1 MRQTN
6 LLVTT
11 LREAPAEAETR
22 SHQLLLRAGYIRQV
36 AAGVYTYLPLGRRV
50 LRRMEQIVRQEME
63 SAGAQEVLMPS
74 MQPAELWRESERY
87 EVYGK
92 ELIKLRDRHDREF
105 VLGPTHEEVV
115 TALMRAEISS
125 YRRLPVT
132 VYQIQ
137 TKFRDERRPR
147 SGLLRGREFLMK
159 DAYSFDTDWEGLDLA
174 YQVMYSAYERI
185 FDRCGL
191 KYRAVQANAG
201 AIGGKGQ
208 NHEFMALSEIGED
221 TIAVCSLCG
230 YAANLEQAEVQSEA
244 VTHIQDCAG
253 RPAPERFHTP
263 AQKTIQQLEQES
275 QLRPQ
280 EIIKTLI
287 FTGGGKTVAVL
298 VRGDHEV
305 NELKVQKYLGC
316 VDITLADA
324 EHVQEAAGTG
334 SGYVGPAGLSV
345 PILVDAAV
353 AAMTEAVT
361 GAGEEDYHL
370 RGVVP
375 GRDFPLTQVGDFRNA
390 VTGDR
395 CPQCGEGELDFQQGI
410 EVGHVFKL
418 GTVYSEKLGADYL
431 DADGRN
437 RSMVMGCYG
446 MGISRL
452 LAAVA
457 EQNNDDQGLIWPPG
471 LAPYTVHI
479 LLVSVKD
486 TAQRELA
493 EALYARLTALGIDTL
508 LDDRDERAGVKFKDA
523 GLIGIP
529 VALVVG
535 KLAAEQR
542 VEYMDRRTGNKEVID
557 IGEAVLRV
565 SSLRSA
571 PDTAFA

>member
-92 ELIKLRDRHDREF
+92 ELMKLRDRHDREF

-115 TALMRAEISS
+115 TALMRSEISS

-208 NHEFMALSEIGED
+208 NHEFMALSDIGED

-230 YAANLEQAEVQSEA
+230 YAANLEQAEVRSGAEPDR
-244 VTHIQDCAG
+244 QDFAG

-263 AQKTIQQLEQES
+263 GQKTIQQLEQES
-275 QLRPQ
+275 QLTPQ
-280 EIIKTLI
+280 DIIKTLI
-287 FTGGGKTVAVL
+287 YTGEGGTFAVL

-316 VDITLADA
+316 GDIILADA
-324 EHVQEAAGTG
+324 MHVQEAAGTG

-361 GAGEEDYHL
+361 GAGKRITICVEW
-370 RGVVP
+370 
-375 GRDFPLTQVGDFRNA
+375 
-390 VTGDR
+390 
-395 CPQCGEGELDFQQGI
+395 CPA
-410 EVGHVFKL
+410 
-418 GTVYSEKLGADYL
+418 GTF
-431 DADGRN
+431 
-437 RSMVMGCYG
+437 
-446 MGISRL
+446 
-452 LAAVA
+452 
-457 EQNNDDQGLIWPPG
+457 
-471 LAPYTVHI
+471 H
-479 LLVSVKD
+479 
-486 TAQRELA
+486 
-493 EALYARLTALGIDTL
+493 
-508 LDDRDERAGVKFKDA
+508 
-523 GLIGIP
+523 
-529 VALVVG
+529 
-535 KLAAEQR
+535 
-542 VEYMDRRTGNKEVID
+542 
-557 IGEAVLRV
+557 
-565 SSLRSA
+565 
-571 PDTAFA
+571 